1 MIIDAYN
8 NVWQAGGTSD
18 YLTAE
23 SYTPENMIASMD
35 AAGVDMAVGCSL
47 GQMIDNEFISRT
59 VAEHPD
65 RIIGFGQVDPR
76 RPDAVETVTACA
88 SRYGLRGLK
97 LHPTM
102 HGYHFADHGL
112 LDPIF
117 EACRDTG
124 LMILVNALDDPF
136 CAPLSI
142 EEISRSFPEVPL
154 LIAHMGTIWNV
165 NEAIL
170 VAERNEHI
178 YLETSGTQLIEV
190 QMAYRRLGA
199 GRLVMGTDWPGSHFD
214 LERAKIARAIPDEA
228 DRALVEGGNLARILG
243 LTERPVITPASAA
256 ETGRA

>member
-23 SYTPENMIASMD
+23 SYTPEDMIRTMD
-35 AAGVDMAVGCSL
+35 LAGVDMAVGCSL
-47 GQMIDNEFISRT
+47 GQMVDNSFIAET
-59 VAEHPD
+59 VAKYPK
-65 RIIGFGQVDPR
+65 RIIGFGQVNPR
-76 RPDAVETVTACA
+76 NLDAVETIDHLSQTL
-88 SRYGLRGLK
+88 GLKGLK

-117 EACRDTG
+117 DAAERNK
-124 LMILVNALDDPF
+124 LVVLVNALDDPF

-142 EEISRSFPEVPL
+142 EEIARSFPKVPV
-154 LIAHMGTIWNV
+154 LIAHMGTVWNV

-170 VAERNEHI
+170 VAKRNPHI
-178 YLETSGTQLIEV
+178 YLETSGSQLLDV
-190 QMAYRRLGA
+190 KLAYRSLGA
-199 GRLVMGTDWPGSHFD
+199 DQIVMGTDWPGSDFD

-228 DRALVEGGNLARILG
+228 DRALVEGANLQRILG
-243 LTERPVITPASAA
+243 IA
-256 ETGRA
+256 G

>member
-8 NVWQAGGTSD
+8 NVWEAGGTSD

-23 SYTPENMIASMD
+23 SYTPASMIASMD
-35 AAGVDMAVGCSL
+35 AAGVDVAVGCSL
-47 GQMIDNEFISRT
+47 GQMVDNEFIAKT
-59 VAEHPD
+59 VAAHHG

-76 RPDAVETVTACA
+76 RPDAVAEIERCA
-88 SRYGLRGLK
+88 LLGLRGLK

-117 EACRDTG
+117 AACREAG
-124 LMILVNALDDPF
+124 LIALVNALDDPF

-142 EEISRSFPEVPL
+142 EEIAKGFPEVPV

-190 QMAYRRLGA
+190 RMAYRRLGA
-199 GRLVMGTDWPGSHFD
+199 GRLVMGTDWPGSDFD
-214 LERAKIARAIPDEA
+214 LERAKIAKAVDHPAE
-228 DRALVEGGNLARILG
+228 RALVEGGNLARLLG
-243 LTERPVITPASAA
+243 LDA
-256 ETGRA
+256 